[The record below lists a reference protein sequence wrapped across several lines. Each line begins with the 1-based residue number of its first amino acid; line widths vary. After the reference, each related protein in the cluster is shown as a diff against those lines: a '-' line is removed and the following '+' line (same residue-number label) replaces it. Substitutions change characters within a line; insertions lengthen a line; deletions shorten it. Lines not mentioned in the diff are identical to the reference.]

1 MELEFTAEGVT
12 AEGELF
18 IHLDLQ
24 GLAALLRAI
33 EAAMSTGRGQLTS
46 PGNVGGEIPHGF
58 GKVTV
63 TFGDKSRPS
72 DDSGPFTLPETEP
85 VRGLASPANRPPLQ
99 PSASAP

>member
-24 GLAALLRAI
+24 GLAALLRAV

-46 PGNVGGEIPHGF
+46 PAIVDGETQHGF

-63 TFGDKSRPS
+63 TFGERSRPS
-72 DDSGPFTLPETEP
+72 DDSGPFTLPDPEP
-85 VRGLASPANRPPLQ
+85 ARGLASSVLH
-99 PSASAP
+99 S